1 MSKFFINRPIVAMV
15 IAILTVIAGSVALLG
30 LPLAQF
36 PQIVP
41 PQIFVSTVYTGADA
55 ITIEQSVATPLEQ
68 AMNGVENMLY
78 MQSTNANDGSLSE
91 AITFSVDSDS
101 NIDEVNV
108 QNRLSQAEP
117 NFPPQVNQY
126 GLAFRKSTGFPMMI
140 ISLYSPKRTYRS
152 VFLANYSNINI
163 NDVLYRVP
171 GVGEVRIFGA
181 GDYSMR
187 IWVKP
192 QVLAKLG
199 LTVSDVVN
207 AVSQQNTVNPAGQ
220 IGAEPAPKGKEKTY
234 TVRAQGFLIT
244 PKEFGQIVVRSNPD
258 GSLVR
263 LKDIA
268 RIELGALNYQII
280 GRFNGQP
287 SCNIAVFQTPGSNAI
302 KVAEGIKKA
311 MAQLKE
317 RFPADLDYKV
327 ALDTTLPVTEGIKEI
342 LKTLLAAM
350 VLVTLVVFLFLQNWR
365 ATLIPMIAVPVS
377 LIGTFAFFPFLHF
390 SVNTLS
396 LFGLVLAIG
405 LVVDDAIIVVE
416 CVGRHIEEGLSPRDA
431 AFKAMQEVSGPVI
444 GIALVLSSVFI
455 PVALMGGIQGSLN
468 KQFALTVA
476 ISVLIS
482 AFNALSLSP
491 ALASLLLRHHQ
502 KSTGPLARFFDKFNQ
517 WFKGVTQRYGQGSLF
532 VIRKAFIFM
541 VLLGIFAVLDTA
553 MGVNIPTGF
562 VPNEDY
568 GFFFL
573 NLQLPAASSLERTD
587 QVCHKIEG
595 ILAQTDGVKYYTTV
609 GGFSLLTRVSASYN
623 GFFFVSL
630 KPWDTRVSR
639 QLQIQSIINRINK
652 KMALEV
658 PEAKA
663 FAGLPP
669 AIPGLGTSGGFSF
682 WLQDKSGGSIEF
694 LDQNVKKFLAACK
707 KRPELAGVTSG
718 FSATVPQLYAD
729 VDRDK
734 VLKQGVAIGD
744 VYQALQ
750 AYLGGLYVNQFNRF
764 GRQWKVFV
772 EAEGEDRTR
781 PESIKQFYVRNNN
794 QEMVPLSSLV
804 TVKKVFGTE
813 YTNRF
818 NLYRAAQILGSA
830 APGYSSGQALSALE
844 QVAKATLP
852 FNMGYDYSDLS
863 FQEKTVAGTAGP
875 IFALSIVV
883 VFLILAALYE
893 SWSLPFSVLLS
904 VPIAIFGA
912 FAGLFMRHFDLDV
925 YSQIGLIML
934 IGLSAK
940 NAILIVE
947 FAKMEYEKGRDI
959 VEAAIAGAKLR
970 LRPIIMTSFAFIL
983 GCLPLWFA
991 TGSGSVAR
999 QILGTVVIARM
1010 FIATMIAIFIIP
1022 ALFVVIE
1029 RIGKKK
1035 TPLPKPGGE

>member
-15 IAILTVIAGSVALLG
+15 IAILTVIAGLVAIKG

-41 PQIFVSTVYTGADA
+41 PQIFVSTAYTGADA
-55 ITIEQSVATPLEQ
+55 ITIEQSVATPIEQ
-68 AMNGVENMLY
+68 SMNGVENMLY
-78 MQSTNANDGSLSE
+78 MQSTNANDGTFQE

-101 NIDEVNV
+101 NIDQVNV
-108 QNRLSQAEP
+108 QNRLAQAGP
-117 NFPPQVNQY
+117 NLPVDVNQF
-126 GLAFRKSTGFPMMI
+126 GLSFRKSTGFPMML
-140 ISLYSPKRTYRS
+140 ISLYSPHRTYKS
-152 VFLANYSNINI
+152 LFLANYANINI

-181 GDYSMR
+181 GDYTMR

-207 AVSQQNTVNPAGQ
+207 AVSEQNTVNPAGQ
-220 IGAEPAPKGKEKTY
+220 VGAEPAPKGKEKTY
-234 TVRAQGFLIT
+234 TVRAQGRLVT
-244 PKEFGQIVVRSNPD
+244 PEEFGQIVVRSNPD
-258 GSLVR
+258 GSFVR
-263 LKDIA
+263 LKDVA

-302 KVAEGIKKA
+302 QVAEGIKKA
-311 MAQLKE
+311 LAKLKD

-327 ALDTTLPVTEGIKEI
+327 ALDTTLPVTEGIREI
-342 LKTLLAAM
+342 LITLCIAM
-350 VLVTLVVFLFLQNWR
+350 LLVTLVVFLFLQNWR

-377 LIGTFAFFPFLHF
+377 LIGTFAFFPLLHF
-390 SVNTLS
+390 SINTLS

-416 CVGRHIEEGLSPRDA
+416 AIERHIGEGMTPRDA
-431 AFKAMQEVSGPVI
+431 AFKAMEEVSGPVI

-455 PVALMGGIQGSLN
+455 PVALMSGIQGSLN

-491 ALASLLLRHHQ
+491 ALASILLRPRQ
-502 KSTGPLARFFDKFNQ
+502 KSRGFLAVFFDKFNQ
-517 WFKGVTQRYGQGSLF
+517 WFKKITGTYGQWSLA
-532 VIRKAFIFM
+532 VIRKAFIGLIILAGFALFDG
-541 VLLGIFAVLDTA
+541 VLGTK
-553 MGVNIPTGF
+553 IPTGF
-562 VPNEDY
+562 IPNEDY
-568 GFFFL
+568 GFCFL
-573 NLQLPAASSLERTD
+573 NLQLPVVSSLERTD
-587 QVCHKIEG
+587 AVAHKIEG
-595 ILAQTDGVKYYTTV
+595 ILAKTPGIQYYTSIA
-609 GGFSLLTRVSASYN
+609 GFSLLTRVSASYN
-623 GFFFVSL
+623 GFFFVTLS
-630 KPWDTRVSR
+630 PWGERTSR
-639 QLQIQSIINRINK
+639 QLQIQSVINDINK
-652 KMALEV
+652 KLATEV
-658 PEAKA
+658 PEARA

-682 WLQDKSGGSIEF
+682 WIQDKSGGSIEF

-707 KRPELAGVTSG
+707 NRPELAGVTSG

-734 VLKQGVAIGD
+734 VLKQGVVIGD
-744 VYQALQ
+744 VYQTLQ

-764 GRQWKVFV
+764 GRQWKVLV
-772 EAEGEDRTR
+772 QAEGEDRR
-781 PESIKQFYVRNNN
+781 SPESINQFYVRNNN
-794 QEMVPLSSLV
+794 KNMVPLSSLV
-804 TVKKVFGTE
+804 TTKKVFGTE

-830 APGYSSGQALSALE
+830 APGYSSGQALAALE
-844 QVAKATLP
+844 QVARETLP
-852 FNMGYDYSDLS
+852 LNMGYDYSDLS

-875 IFALSIVV
+875 VFALSIVV

-893 SWSLPFSVLLS
+893 SWSLPLSVLLS
-904 VPIAIFGA
+904 VPIAIWGA
-912 FAGLFMRHFDLDV
+912 FVGLFLRHFDLNI

-947 FAKMEYEKGRDI
+947 FAKIEHEKGRDI
-959 VEAAIAGAKLR
+959 VDAALEGAKLR
-970 LRPIIMTSFAFIL
+970 LRPILMTSFAFIL

-991 TGSGSVAR
+991 KGSGSVAR
-999 QILGTVVIARM
+999 QVLGTVVIAGM
-1010 FIATMIAIFIIP
+1010 LTATMLAIFIIP
-1022 ALFVVIE
+1022 ALFVIIE
-1029 RIGKKK
+1029 RFAKKK
-1035 TPLPKPGGE
+1035 TPQGGK